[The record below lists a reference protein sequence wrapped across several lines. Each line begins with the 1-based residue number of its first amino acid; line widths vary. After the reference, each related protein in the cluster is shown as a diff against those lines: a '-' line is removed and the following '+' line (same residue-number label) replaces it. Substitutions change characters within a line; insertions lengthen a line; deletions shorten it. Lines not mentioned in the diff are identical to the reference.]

1 MGSFRGTAVQLA
13 VAATVT
19 ALALSACGGDDT
31 TVDGGAAGA
40 PVPGGG
46 LTVSEAVASELDGP
60 LTVTGFLIDDGTST
74 RLCEAAQESYP
85 PQCGEQSLLVEG
97 VTVAE
102 RDGAQ
107 QEGDVAWV
115 DQASLTGEVEDG
127 TLRVSDT
134 VS

>member
-1 MGSFRGTAVQLA
+1 MGSFRGRGSQLA
-13 VAATVT
+13 VTATVT

-31 TVDGGAAGA
+31 TGDGGAAGA

-46 LTVSEAVASELDGP
+46 LTVSEARASELDGP
-60 LTVTGFLIDDGTST
+60 ITVTGFLIDDGTST
-74 RLCEAAQESYP
+74 RLCEASLESYP
-85 PQCGEQSLLVEG
+85 PQCGEPSLLVEG
-97 VTVAE
+97 ITVVE

-107 QEGDVAWV
+107 QEGDIAWV
-115 DQASLTGEVEDG
+115 DQASLTGEVEEG